1 MIFGQI
7 AKLLVIFW
15 FKYYWGWCRETEMS
29 WGRWMELGGGWN
41 ELGGG
46 GWSWMEVDRTGW
58 RWVHSLVL
66 PFLLLFLFIWQKKW
80 IIKLGKSLTHCSKRR
95 AYLSYYSP
103 DPLKSQLFRSYKFD
117 ILVSSLKKQYTQQ
130 KFALMKTSWR
140 LYNDVFRLYLQKT
153 SSRLFKTAWSRRIYS
168 P

>member
-1 MIFGQI
+1 M
-7 AKLLVIFW
+7 
-15 FKYYWGWCRETEMS
+15 ETEMS

-80 IIKLGKSLTHCSKRR
+80 IIKLGKSLTHCSKWR

-103 DPLKSQLFRSYKFD
+103 DPLKSQLFPSYKFD

-130 KFALMKTSWR
+130 TFALMKTSWR